1 MTAEPQQPPEDK
13 PDDGSR
19 TEQVKMQNITAR
31 VPESVSN
38 GVFSTGVIVMTGAN
52 EFILDFLQI
61 VGRPRQIAARIVM
74 PHGAM
79 PQFIDA
85 LHKNIDIYK
94 QRFGTPPEPPKQPQ
108 QNRPSIQEIYDD
120 LKLPD
125 ELLPG
130 SYANGVMISHAA
142 SEFNFDFLTN
152 FFPHSAVSSR
162 VFMSAPQVVKMLESL
177 NTTYQQFVQRVNEQ
191 RAAQGQPPLQ
201 LPPQPP
207 PGDTNNPPEPP
218 TDNGGA

>member
-1 MTAEPQQPPEDK
+1 MSEQPPQPPQPPEDQ
-13 PDDGSR
+13 PDDGTR

-31 VPESVSN
+31 VPENVSN

-61 VGRPRQIAARIVM
+61 VGRPRQISARVVM

-85 LHKNIDIYK
+85 LKKNLDIYT
-94 QRFGTPPEPPKQPQ
+94 QRFGKPPEPPKQPQ

-130 SYANGVMISHAA
+130 AYANGVMISHAA

-152 FFPHSAVSSR
+152 FFPHSAVSCR
-162 VFMSAPQVVKMLESL
+162 VFMSAPQVSRMLESL
-177 NTTYQQFVQRVNEQ
+177 NTTYQQFIQRVNEQ
-191 RAAQGQPPLQ
+191 RAAQGQPPIQ
-201 LPPQPP
+201 YPPPQPP
-207 PGDTNNPPEPP
+207 SDPDQPPPQ
-218 TDNGGA
+218 T